1 MGEGGGEGKAAKQD
15 EAKLGK
21 VAAEE
26 KKAAEDQEKK
36 NEEKA
41 EDDENKKGKEE
52 KAEEEPKPPTPPP
65 APLILHVDL
74 HCVGCVKKIKTFL
87 LKTRGVEEVEVDME
101 QNQVKIKGVVSP
113 QSLCD
118 KISKK
123 TKRRAN
129 VIHPLPSAEGDPLP
143 ELVISQV
150 SGLATVELSVYVH
163 CEGCAKQLQRKIL
176 KMRGVQTVATEASSG
191 RVTVTGTM
199 DPNELARY
207 VYRRTKKQAQIIPQP
222 EPVPKPEP
230 EKKEEGKGAGEQPE
244 EIKKGSDEDGNDK
257 EEKKEEGD
265 HKGGLDGK
273 EGKEE
278 RSEEDHQKDGP
289 KQEESSLGCNN
300 DEGKILII
308 NNDYDY
314 NYDEEEIMKRLRF
327 NYPQPIYIIE
337 RIPPQPFSDENL
349 NSYCCIS

>member
-143 ELVISQV
+143 ELVIS
-150 SGLATVELSVYVH
+150 
-163 CEGCAKQLQRKIL
+163 
-176 KMRGVQTVATEASSG
+176 QTVATEASSG

>member
-1 MGEGGGEGKAAKQD
+1 MCIYNQNYKVDCWFSMCGVLVYPIFCNGESHLRHARHLSIPFCGNFSTCLSVDIWNFSHSTLPPSLSLSLSLSVSVACSIYIYIYIWYISPALPSLSDLSLAPRKKILIIMGEGGGEGKAAKQD

-176 KMRGVQTVATEASSG
+176 KMRGGPRSKPRSSRSPNLCRSLSPRRKKRG
-191 RVTVTGTM
+191 R
-199 DPNELARY
+199 ELGNSLKRS
-207 VYRRTKKQAQIIPQP
+207 RRDQMKM
-222 EPVPKPEP
+222 VM
-230 EKKEEGKGAGEQPE
+230 
-244 EIKKGSDEDGNDK
+244 IKKRRKKKVITRED
-257 EEKKEEGD
+257 
-265 HKGGLDGK
+265 
-273 EGKEE
+273 
-278 RSEEDHQKDGP
+278 
-289 KQEESSLGCNN
+289 
-300 DEGKILII
+300 
-308 NNDYDY
+308 
-314 NYDEEEIMKRLRF
+314 
-327 NYPQPIYIIE
+327 
-337 RIPPQPFSDENL
+337 
-349 NSYCCIS
+349 